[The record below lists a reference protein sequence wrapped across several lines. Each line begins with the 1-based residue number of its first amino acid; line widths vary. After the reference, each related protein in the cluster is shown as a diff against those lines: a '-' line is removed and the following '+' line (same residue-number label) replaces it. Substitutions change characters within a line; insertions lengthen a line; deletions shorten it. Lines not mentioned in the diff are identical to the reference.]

1 MPPTF
6 NLAQMPGEHM
16 HALLAFVALMQ
27 QTDAEFAMCVPL
39 PIVSGKALQIGGW
52 AIALDTTGQPN
63 RQFGRHANCSSLARC
78 VNCMPCCRAEALA
91 ADVSNLAGGRPTM
104 LVDTNGRTNGHALAT
119 ARSFVPGLPGQS
131 DAWVLTLCP
140 IAGRVRLIATSGERS
155 AVLRADGRLDVA
167 SMVAFPEATPMA
179 AAVFCR
185 MWKSAIGSFRPDDQN
200 GSLPSH
206 SGLVG
211 SLG

>member
-1 MPPTF
+1 MAPTF
-6 NLAQMPGEHM
+6 NLAQKPGEHM
-16 HALLAFVALMQ
+16 LALLAFAVLMQ
-27 QTDAEFAMCVPL
+27 RTDPEFAMCVPL
-39 PIVSGKALQIGGW
+39 PIVSGKALQIGSW
-52 AIALDTTGQPN
+52 AIALDATGQPN
-63 RQFGRHANCSSLARC
+63 RQFGCHANCSSLARC
-78 VNCMPCCRAEALA
+78 VNCMPCCPAEALA
-91 ADVSNLAGGRPTM
+91 VDVSNLAGSRPTL
-104 LVDTNGRTNGHALAT
+104 LVETNGWTDGHGLAT

-140 IAGRVRLIATSGERS
+140 ITGRVRLIATSGERS

-167 SMVAFPEATPMA
+167 SMVAIPEATPMA

-185 MWKSAIGSFRPDDQN
+185 MWKSTIGSFRRDDQN

-206 SGLVG
+206 SALVG